1 MSPGLD
7 QLRQS
12 KVQSF
17 SDQRPLRC
25 VVEGEDAG
33 AIGLEKFIASL
44 LGCAIQNLSPSRPR
58 SHSEYRC

>member
-1 MSPGLD
+1 M
-7 QLRQS
+7 LRQS

-17 SDQRPLRC
+17 SRPLLS
-25 VVEGEDAG
+25 VAESEDAG

-58 SHSEYRC
+58 NLSEYRC